1 MTNRYPLI
9 VNTATSQITELPAGD
24 NLDLSSSN
32 ISNVGNITVA
42 SSVNASNVVVSTSVT
57 SPTIVVDGLD
67 VGTKLIPLNSKSTNY
82 TLIISDSGKA
92 IFHPSTDASSR
103 NFTLPAD
110 SSVPFQLGTA
120 ITFINRGG
128 AVSIQITTD
137 TLIFAGDGS
146 TGTRTLATNGIA
158 TAIKL
163 TATEWII
170 SGVGLS

>member
-1 MTNRYPLI
+1 MANRYPLV
-9 VNTATSQITELPAGD
+9 VNTATSRIAELPAGD

-42 SSVNASNVVVSTSVT
+42 SSVNASNVVVSSSVT
-57 SPTIVVDGLD
+57 SPSIVVDGLD
-67 VGTKLIPLNSKSTNY
+67 VGTKLIPLNSQSTNY

-92 IFHPSTDASSR
+92 IFHPSTDPSAR
-103 NFTLPAD
+103 NFIIPAN

-128 AVSIQITTD
+128 DVVIQITSD

-146 TGTRTLATNGIA
+146 TGNRTLAPNGIA
-158 TAIKL
+158 TAVKL